1 MMTDSYRLRQLQ
13 AIFDVVT
20 LGGEFVLE
28 PRGIAAFRLEL
39 EELATR
45 AEERELREGAADLV
59 AFARDGGPRQ
69 GLGPGLG
76 LDVVDLVDMVRSIP
90 RTGSGIDAYI
100 DRCRAMAA
108 FVVGEG
114 ADPRRP
120 PPARPRGR
128 GAIARPDLGPNVA
141 MLPVIARPVPATTG
155 GAS

>member
-1 MMTDSYRLRQLQ
+1 MKTDSYRLRQLLV
-13 AIFDVVT
+13 IFDACT
-20 LGGEFVLE
+20 LGGEFVIA

-45 AEERELREGAADLV
+45 AEARELREVAADLV

-76 LDVVDLVDMVRSIP
+76 LDVVDLIDMVRSIP
-90 RTGSGIDAYI
+90 RTGTGADAYI

-108 FVVGEG
+108 FCSGEG
-114 ADPRRP
+114 ADPRRA

-128 GAIARPDLGPNVA
+128 GAIARPDMGPNVVT
-141 MLPVIARPVPATTG
+141 LPVIARPVPATTG